1 MRGAVMQIV
10 LGVVF
15 IVGGYLADTYLST
28 PNVTVYWWG
37 AYIAGGLFLL
47 QGVRALMRA
56 QKLRKMM
63 DE

>member
-1 MRGAVMQIV
+1 MRAGVIQLVM
-10 LGVVF
+10 GFAF

-37 AYIAGGLFLL
+37 AYIAGGLFVL
-47 QGVRALMRA
+47 QGIRALVRA
-56 QKLRKMM
+56 QKLKRMM